1 VPSSNCFSAAVG
13 CSKTI
18 IVGVCQCLTGNLCF
32 GSNRILDRNVISE
45 IYKVEYV
52 TMLLSTRIHVIAH
65 YISTIYNRH
74 CCIGV
79 GLVLLC

>member
-1 VPSSNCFSAAVG
+1 MPWSNCFSAAVG
-13 CSKTI
+13 CSKTLLL
-18 IVGVCQCLTGNLCF
+18 VFVSVLTGNLCF

-45 IYKVEYV
+45 VYKVEHV
-52 TMLLSTRIHVIAH
+52 TILLSTRIHVIAH
-65 YISTIYNRH
+65 FISTIYNRH